1 MEFTIKNCRIEI
13 SFLFFATLTF
23 SLLCD
28 RSGIA
33 GIGVLAAILHESG
46 HILLMNIFG
55 IPPRKIKMNPFG
67 IDIVEGDRAG
77 PTANLLSFF
86 ALLAWFSV
94 WPQRYLFFL
103 SAANLG
109 LFLFNILPIEPLD
122 GGQALYSFLCL
133 RFPEAQAAHITEVVS
148 FFALFPLAA
157 AGFLALFRSG
167 YNFTLLLAAGYLAAL
182 LLLKKG
188 RYF

>member
-67 IDIVEGDRAG
+67 IDIVEGDRAYPGRLTDALIALAG

-109 LFLFNILPIEPLD
+109 LFLFNILPIEPLG
-122 GGQALYSFLCL
+122 GGQA
-133 RFPEAQAAHITEVVS
+133 
-148 FFALFPLAA
+148 
-157 AGFLALFRSG
+157 
-167 YNFTLLLAAGYLAAL
+167 
-182 LLLKKG
+182 
-188 RYF
+188 